1 MTASRERNDPLRLMG
16 RRILLAVLGVLVVS
30 ASWGV
35 WDIYRKER
43 ESARLNAEAQAHL
56 TDLQKRQA
64 QLESDYATLQT
75 DRGKEAALR
84 AEYTMGRQGEGLI
97 VIVEPPK
104 PAPVQATS
112 SVMQWLKDMFSHL

>member
-1 MTASRERNDPLRLMG
+1 MTAFRERSGPLRIMG
-16 RRILLAVLGVLVVS
+16 RRLILTALAVIVVS

-35 WDIYRKER
+35 WNIYRKER
-43 ESARLNAEAQAHL
+43 ESARLNTEAQAHL
-56 TDLQKRQA
+56 TDLPKRQA
-64 QLESDYATLQT
+64 QLQSDYDTLQT

-84 AEYTMGRQGEGLI
+84 AEYTMGKQGEGLI

-112 SVMQWLKDMFSHL
+112 SVMQWLKDIFSHL